1 MIQALKRHDF
11 TILLCAYF
19 FLLPMGKTLW
29 YPLLVMAI
37 IGGFILARELRSEEG
52 LTGGTKWLL
61 FGGACIYIPALA
73 SMLNTV
79 DAGRTGVFLGSY
91 PLFFLAGYFIYKRL
105 ANGIKIM
112 PAVWIITAIV
122 GIWGILA
129 VWQYLDP
136 TNNPFGPGVTH
147 NQGIHNRDNQFVDG
161 GLMMGVI
168 LGSLF
173 AFLSIA
179 IWSKG
184 KHLAA
189 LVIGICI
196 AGLIFIS
203 GTRSAWAS
211 VMVSI
216 AAVPVYAWI
225 SGLRPN
231 LKHFLVAGLAFIMIG
246 FGGYKLYQQPG
257 LSTKLNQTL
266 IFFQNPNWDSLDR
279 TLSGRLTIWTDAV
292 NLGKSS
298 PLVGYGVNNFRFSQ
312 PLVAPENSRWVND
325 FSDRSDIHKEKGA
338 SHTHQ
343 MFLEAWSGA
352 GSLGVL
358 GLLIYFLFLAKTSI
372 NVSKAGN
379 LVAAGALIALWA
391 GFFPLNT
398 HNNFY
403 GGWMNAWFWVW
414 MGISAGLIFRK
425 TNEVEGS

>member
-11 TILLCAYF
+11 TILLCTYF
-19 FLLPMGKTLW
+19 FLLPIGKTLW

-37 IGGFILARELRSEEG
+37 IGGVIFSRELRYEEG
-52 LTGGTKWLL
+52 LTKGTKWLL
-61 FGGACIYIPALA
+61 LGGACIYIPALA

-79 DAGRTGVFLGSY
+79 DAARTGVFLVSY

-105 ANGIKIM
+105 SKGVNIL

-122 GIWGILA
+122 GLWGILA

-136 TNNPFGPGVTH
+136 TNPFGRGGSH
-147 NQGIHNRDNQFVDG
+147 NQGIHTRDNQFVDG

-173 AFLSIA
+173 AFLSLA
-179 IWSKG
+179 VWSKG

-189 LVIGICI
+189 LVIGLCI

-203 GTRSAWAS
+203 GTRSAWVS
-211 VMVSI
+211 VLVSI

-225 SGLRPN
+225 SGWRAN
-231 LKHFLVAGLAFIMIG
+231 LKHFLVAGLVLIMIG
-246 FGGYKLYQQPG
+246 FGGYKLYQQLG

-266 IFFQNPNWDSLDR
+266 IFFRNPNWNSLDQ

-292 NLGKSS
+292 NLGKAS
-298 PLVGYGVNNFRFSQ
+298 PLVGYGVNNFRFTQ
-312 PLVAPENSRWVND
+312 PIVAPENSRWVND
-325 FSDRSDIHKEKGA
+325 FSDRSDTHKEKGA
-338 SHTHQ
+338 AHTHQ
-343 MFLEAWSGA
+343 IFLEAWSGA

-358 GLLIYFLFLAKTSI
+358 GLLIFFVFLTKTSI
-372 NVSKAGN
+372 NVSRARN
-379 LVAAGALIALWA
+379 LIAAGALIALWA
-391 GFFPLNT
+391 GFFPFNT

-425 TNEVEGS
+425 PHEVENT

>member
-11 TILLCAYF
+11 TILLCTYF

-37 IGGFILARELRSEEG
+37 IGGFILVRELRSNDRLEQ
-52 LTGGTKWLL
+52 GTKWLL

-79 DAGRTGVFLGSY
+79 DAGRTGVFLASY
-91 PLFFLAGYFIYKRL
+91 PLFFLASYFIYKRL
-105 ANGIKIM
+105 ANGIKVM
-112 PAVWIITAIV
+112 PTVWIITVIV
-122 GIWGILA
+122 GVWGILA

-136 TNNPFGPGVTH
+136 TNPFGRGGSQ
-147 NQGIHNRDNQFVDG
+147 NQGIHTRNNQFVDG

-203 GTRSAWAS
+203 GTRSAWVS
-211 VMVSI
+211 VLVSI
-216 AAVPVYAWI
+216 AAIPVYALIAGW
-225 SGLRPN
+225 RPN
-231 LKHFLVAGLAFIMIG
+231 LKHFFVGGIVFAVIG
-246 FGGYKLYQQPG
+246 FGVYKLYQQPG
-257 LSTKLNQTL
+257 LSTKFNQTL

-279 TLSGRLTIWTDAV
+279 TLSGRLDIWADAIS
-292 NLGKSS
+292 LGVAS
-298 PLVGYGVNNFRFSQ
+298 PVVGYGVNNYRFAQ
-312 PLVAPENSRWVND
+312 PLLEDPKGTRW
-325 FSDRSDIHKEKGA
+325 IHTWNKDGHELKGPT
-338 SHTHQ
+338 HTHQ
-343 MFLEAWSGA
+343 IFMEAWSGA

-379 LVAAGALIALWA
+379 LLAAGALIALWA

-425 TNEVEGS
+425 TNEAERD

>member
-1 MIQALKRHDF
+1 MIATLKRHDF
-11 TILLCAYF
+11 TILLCTYF

-37 IGGFILARELRSEEG
+37 IGAFILVREIRSEDG
-52 LTGGTKWLL
+52 LTQGTKWLL

-79 DAGRTGVFLGSY
+79 DAGRTGVFLASY

-105 ANGIKIM
+105 TNGVNIM

-122 GIWGILA
+122 GVWGILA

-136 TNNPFGPGVTH
+136 TNPFGRGGSH
-147 NQGIHNRDNQFVDG
+147 NQGIHTRDNQFVDG

-179 IWSKG
+179 IWNKG
-184 KHLAA
+184 KHVTSL
-189 LVIGICI
+189 LVGLSI

-203 GTRSAWAS
+203 GTRSAWVSAL
-211 VMVSI
+211 VSI

-225 SGLRPN
+225 SGWRPN
-231 LKHFLVAGLAFIMIG
+231 LNHLLVVGLAFIMIG
-246 FGGYKLYQQPG
+246 FGGFKLYQQPG
-257 LSTKLNQTL
+257 LNTKFNQTL
-266 IFFQNPNWDSLDR
+266 IFFQNPNWDSLDQ
-279 TLSGRLTIWTDAV
+279 TLSGRVDIWADAIS
-292 NLGKSS
+292 LGVAS
-298 PLVGYGVNNFRFSQ
+298 PVVGYGVNNYRFAQ
-312 PLVAPENSRWVND
+312 PMLEDPKGTRWIQTWNKD
-325 FSDRSDIHKEKGA
+325 GHELKGPT
-338 SHTHQ
+338 HTHQ
-343 MFLEAWSGA
+343 IFLEAWSGA
-352 GSLGVL
+352 GSLGVI
-358 GLLIYFLFLAKTSI
+358 GLLIYFFFIAKTSI

-379 LVAAGALIALWA
+379 LIAAGALIALWA

-425 TNEVEGS
+425 PNDVERT